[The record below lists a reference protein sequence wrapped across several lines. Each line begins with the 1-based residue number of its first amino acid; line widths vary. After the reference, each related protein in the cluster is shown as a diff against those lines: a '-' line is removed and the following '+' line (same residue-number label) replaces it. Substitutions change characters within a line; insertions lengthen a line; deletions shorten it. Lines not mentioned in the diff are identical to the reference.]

1 MMLINFEF
9 KNHLSY
15 RDDTVFSMETGKRL
29 RKLKENTYEVQK
41 TRHTEKINLLKSAIV
56 FGANGSGKSNL
67 ISALKLMQELIL
79 SGNMSAT
86 KKIPK
91 VSFLLDDYSVEN
103 STKLCVEIVA
113 NGIQYQFEYVETAIL
128 RETLFYYENGKYH
141 KYFERDEEAF
151 IVTPKWVKD
160 EVTKT
165 RRNELFLKVGQSVND
180 THCLNVY
187 RWFSNQL
194 VFINGHLEHRD
205 IKEMLHVIENEESKR
220 NLIEFLQK
228 CDIKV
233 ADIDTTID
241 TLNIPKQLL
250 NILNAINNEN
260 EEVMNTSEAELKTDV
275 YKLNLVYKKYNQEGD
290 RIGSQRISFNHESE
304 GTKKLITLALNILDE
319 TKRGSVFV
327 MDEFDDSL
335 HLNL

>member
-1 MMLINFEF
+1 ML
-9 KNHLSY
+9 
-15 RDDTVFSMETGKRL
+15 
-29 RKLKENTYEVQK
+29 Q
-41 TRHTEKINLLKSAIV
+41 
-56 FGANGSGKSNL
+56 
-67 ISALKLMQELIL
+67 
-79 SGNMSAT
+79 
-86 KKIPK
+86 KIPK

-113 NGIQYQFEYVETAIL
+113 NGIQYQYQFEYVETAIL
-128 RETLFYYENGKYH
+128 RETLFYYENGKYY

-194 VFINGHLEHRD
+194 VFINGHIEHRD

-241 TLNIPKQLL
+241 TFNIPKQLL

-335 HLNL
+335 HLNISKIMIKLFNLMENRSQFILTSHQLFLLDCDLRVDQIYLAKKDF

>member
-1 MMLINFEF
+1 M
-9 KNHLSY
+9 
-15 RDDTVFSMETGKRL
+15 
-29 RKLKENTYEVQK
+29 
-41 TRHTEKINLLKSAIV
+41 
-56 FGANGSGKSNL
+56 
-67 ISALKLMQELIL
+67 
-79 SGNMSAT
+79 
-86 KKIPK
+86 
-91 VSFLLDDYSVEN
+91 
-103 STKLCVEIVA
+103 
-113 NGIQYQFEYVETAIL
+113 
-128 RETLFYYENGKYH
+128 
-141 KYFERDEEAF
+141 
-151 IVTPKWVKD
+151 
-160 EVTKT
+160 TKT

-304 GTKKLITLALNILDE
+304 GTKKIDYFGIEYTRRN
-319 TKRGSVFV
+319 
-327 MDEFDDSL
+327 
-335 HLNL
+335 

>member
-1 MMLINFEF
+1 MLINFEF

-79 SGNMSAT
+79 SENMSAT

-91 VSFLLDDYSVEN
+91 VSFLLDDYSVKN

-113 NGIQYQFEYVETAIL
+113 NGIQYQYQFEYVETAIL

-141 KYFERDEEAF
+141 KYFERDEETF

-187 RWFSNQL
+187 R
-194 VFINGHLEHRD
+194 
-205 IKEMLHVIENEESKR
+205 
-220 NLIEFLQK
+220 
-228 CDIKV
+228 
-233 ADIDTTID
+233 
-241 TLNIPKQLL
+241 
-250 NILNAINNEN
+250 
-260 EEVMNTSEAELKTDV
+260 
-275 YKLNLVYKKYNQEGD
+275 
-290 RIGSQRISFNHESE
+290 
-304 GTKKLITLALNILDE
+304 
-319 TKRGSVFV
+319 
-327 MDEFDDSL
+327 
-335 HLNL
+335 

>member
-79 SGNMSAT
+79 SENMSAT

-91 VSFLLDDYSVEN
+91 VSFLLDDYSVKN

-113 NGIQYQFEYVETAIL
+113 NGIQYQYQFEYVETAIL

-220 NLIEFLQK
+220 DLIEFLQK

-233 ADIDTTID
+233 ADIDTTI
-241 TLNIPKQLL
+241 
-250 NILNAINNEN
+250 
-260 EEVMNTSEAELKTDV
+260 
-275 YKLNLVYKKYNQEGD
+275 
-290 RIGSQRISFNHESE
+290 
-304 GTKKLITLALNILDE
+304 
-319 TKRGSVFV
+319 
-327 MDEFDDSL
+327 
-335 HLNL
+335 

>member
-1 MMLINFEF
+1 MLINFEF

-79 SGNMSAT
+79 SENMSAT

-91 VSFLLDDYSVEN
+91 VSFLLDDYSVKN

-113 NGIQYQFEYVETAIL
+113 NGIQYQYQFEYVETAIL

-220 NLIEFLQK
+220 DLIEFLQK

-233 ADIDTTID
+233 ADIDTTI
-241 TLNIPKQLL
+241 
-250 NILNAINNEN
+250 
-260 EEVMNTSEAELKTDV
+260 
-275 YKLNLVYKKYNQEGD
+275 
-290 RIGSQRISFNHESE
+290 
-304 GTKKLITLALNILDE
+304 
-319 TKRGSVFV
+319 
-327 MDEFDDSL
+327 
-335 HLNL
+335 